1 MGGIVFG
8 ATRKMSQ
15 PVVVLIGPSGSGKSS
30 VAKELCDAHGF
41 HLVKTVT
48 TRPQRDEHDTD
59 QTFINHE
66 TFTTMRDSKAF
77 FGTLESFGHAYG
89 LPKFSLETPTV
100 LLLRA
105 PAVQEFLKGFPT
117 AHVIEIDAPLATLEE
132 RLVARGSLDRLDPDF
147 LEKEMA
153 LGRQL
158 ANHTI
163 DSSHSTPAEIAQHIV
178 DSL

>member
-1 MGGIVFG
+1 
-8 ATRKMSQ
+8 MSQ

-41 HLVKTVT
+41 HLVKTMT

-59 QTFINHE
+59 QTFIDPE
-66 TFTTMRDSKAF
+66 TFTNMREAKAF
-77 FGTLESFGHAYG
+77 FGTLESFGHEYG
-89 LPKFSLETPTV
+89 LPKFDIETPTV

-105 PAVQEFLKGFPT
+105 PAVQEFLKGFPS
-117 AHVIEIDAPLATLEE
+117 AHVVEIDAPLTVLEE
-132 RLVARGSLDRLDPDF
+132 RLVARGSFDRLDPDF

-163 DSSHSTPAEIAQHIV
+163 DSSHSTPAEIAQEIV
-178 DSL
+178 NLLQKP